1 MVLDSQF
8 QLLPG
13 AKRHDTACGDRNL
26 LASLGIASGPLI
38 LVAQV
43 EVAEPRQLHRLPPLE
58 RLTQHLEKGVHAF
71 PGFTLVEAHVE
82 KQALGHL
89 CLGQR
94 HVHFLNLAPN
104 SLSSSLTAS
113 ATLWSASSSVSVRE
127 SSCKIKPIA
136 RLFRPTLSPGPR
148 KQSNSTTSFKIV
160 GKPERSVAAIRAHST
175 PSSTSIA
182 MSRRKDGK
190 CASARAVDMCRCRRA
205 FKSTS
210 KTWVSGRSSCRCRA
224 GCRAPIT
231 PATTPSRSTRAPRPG
246 CSQPGRSFVSND
258 QVSSTPDNPI
268 SDSRSPLMSW
278 KSSARFGVPHCSARA
293 LPQATAASLA
303 VSIGAS
309 ALLLAL
315 ASARPSALAPAFA
328 NTTPDSNS
336 RTRACC
342 RLRLRFS
349 ASIRPGNNDVRIAA
363 RSDESGLAS
372 GTAFASI
379 CHVCNSLGST
389 KA

>member
-8 QLLPG
+8 QLLSG

-26 LASLGIASGPLI
+26 LAGLGIASGPLI

-58 RLTQHLEKGVHAF
+58 RLAQHLEKGVHAF
-71 PGFTLVEAHVE
+71 PGFTLVEAYVE

-94 HVHFLNLAPN
+94 HVHPLSLAPN
-104 SLSSSLTAS
+104 SRSSSLTAS

-136 RLFRPTLSPGPR
+136 RLFRPALKPGPR

-160 GKPERSVAAIRAHST
+160 GKPERSAAAIRAHSI

-182 MSRRKDGK
+182 TSRRNDGK
-190 CASARAVDMCRCRRA
+190 CASARAVGIFRCRKASR
-205 FKSTS
+205 STS
-210 KTWVSGRSSCRCRA
+210 KTRVSGRSRRRCKA
-224 GCRAPIT
+224 GCRAPIAPT
-231 PATTPSRSTRAPRPG
+231 AAPFRSTRAPRPG
-246 CSQPGRSFVSND
+246 CSQPGRSFASND
-258 QVSSTPDNPI
+258 QVSGAPDSAI
-268 SDSRSPLMSW
+268 SVSRSPLTSW
-278 KSSARFGVPHCSARA
+278 KSSARFGSPHCSAYA
-293 LPQATAASLA
+293 PPHATAASFA
-303 VSIGAS
+303 VSIGA
-309 ALLLAL
+309 
-315 ASARPSALAPAFA
+315 ASAVLVPRPSSLAPALA
-328 NTTPDSNS
+328 NTTPDSNR

-349 ASIRPGNNDVRIAA
+349 ASTRPGSSDVRITA

-372 GTAFASI
+372 ATAFASS
-379 CHVCNSLGST
+379 CHVCSSFGST